1 MQSAEAMS
9 LLLSDRRMFIET
21 LMSIEDKNRQLVP
34 FVLNPVQSDMHETST
49 GRDTYVKPAQVGAS
63 SYFICDFL
71 IDCLT
76 IPGTTSVIIS
86 YDEFITGRLL
96 RKAQMFYNILKE
108 RVPSIPQLEHR
119 STSEKTFKDV
129 NSSFYISSARSFAM
143 PRGEAIHN
151 LLFDEFAF
159 WPAGAAEEVFAAA
172 LQRVPLLS
180 NTKVRILSTPNGE
193 DNDFYEVYMAAK
205 EGKEVGKSIFKSHFY
220 PWYLHPEYYMPPDS
234 PFLLPGDESPILEN
248 LDEDEVNLML
258 RFEHLGIDFEES
270 NNKLRWRRYKIAEMS
285 SLRRSGE
292 TRLLFPQEYPEDD
305 VSCFQAA
312 GDMVYDSD
320 LINGMAR
327 NCYPAPYHN
336 LFMDIW
342 YPPEEGLKYL
352 VAIDPGLGKVS
363 ESVAT
368 IWHFKDGYK
377 NGETEVPPEFKH
389 CATLS
394 GLYEDYDMAE
404 KCKAAARLYN
414 NAVIAN
420 EDTLGITSHLKDY
433 PDLYYRT
440 DPITGRVGKD
450 IGWQTTKSTK
460 PYMITELS
468 RHLSKIITHDIRLIS
483 QLRNIR
489 WVGDRAISIGADD
502 YHDSAAIAIVCRSAM
517 PIERGFVGA
526 SGWPDSWGRR

>member
-1 MQSAEAMS
+1 MKPTEAMDI
-9 LLLSDRRMFIET
+9 LLANRRLFIET

-34 FVLNPVQSDMHETST
+34 FVLNPIQSDMHETSS
-49 GRDTYVKPAQVGAS
+49 GKDVYVKPASVGAS
-63 SYFICDFL
+63 SYFLCDFL

-76 IPGTTSVIIS
+76 IPGTTAVIIS

-96 RKAQMFYNILKE
+96 RKAQNFYDILKE
-108 RVPSIPQLEHR
+108 RIPSVPDLHHK
-119 STSEKTFKDV
+119 STSEKTFERM
-129 NSSFYISSARSFAM
+129 NSSFYISSARGFAM
-143 PRGEAIHN
+143 PRGEPVHD

-159 WPAGAAEEVFAAA
+159 WPPGAAPETFAAT
-172 LQRVPLLS
+172 LQRVPLLP

-205 EGKEVGKSIFKSHFY
+205 EGKEVGKSVFQHHFY
-220 PWYLHPEYYMPPDS
+220 TWYEHPEYHLTPDN
-234 PFLLPGDESPILEN
+234 PFALPGDEKPVLEN
-248 LDEDEVNLML
+248 LDEDEVNLLL
-258 RFEHLGIDFEES
+258 RFEHLGIGLEES
-270 NNKLRWRRYKIAEMS
+270 NDKLRWRRYKIAEMS

-292 TRLLFPQEYPEDD
+292 TRLLFPQEFPEDD

-312 GDMVYDSD
+312 GDMVYDSELVND
-320 LINGMAR
+320 MAR
-327 NCYPAPYHN
+327 KCYPAPYHN

-342 YPPEEGLKYL
+342 EQPEDKVKYL
-352 VAIDPGLGKVS
+352 FAIDPGVGKVS
-363 ESVAT
+363 ESVGTA
-368 IWHFKDGYK
+368 WKFLE
-377 NGETEVPPEFKH
+377 NEFVH

-394 GLYEDYDMAE
+394 GFYEDYDMAA
-404 KCKAAARLYN
+404 KSMDAARYYN

-440 DPITGRVGKD
+440 DPVTGRVGKD
-450 IGWQTTKSTK
+450 IGWQTTRSTK
-460 PYMITELS
+460 PYMVTELM
-468 RHLSKIITHDIRLIS
+468 RHLSKITTYDIRLIS

-489 WVGDRAISIGADD
+489 WVGDRAVSIGADD

-526 SGWPDSWGRR
+526 SGWSDSWGRR